1 MLIDRQN
8 AFPPLL
14 NLERV
19 TRLFHL
25 LVSWLSVTPVTPHI
39 QNNHIAP
46 CTLC

>member
-25 LVSWLSVTPVTPHI
+25 LVIGYTPLSEQSHCALYPLLGP
-39 QNNHIAP
+39 N
-46 CTLC
+46 